1 MSSMEPRRRSAAL
14 PVGAPRP
21 SSEWVVAALV
31 VLSACGSVASL
42 PDARPSDAPPVDA
55 AIDAAATDAP
65 PAACSATPVDILPN
79 GNFDSAA
86 PAWTQVPSTPPL
98 LCGQPTIMPASA
110 PSAGCLGSIDGTIQ
124 TLSQTV
130 SLPRGTTRLSLTGQI
145 CIATAD
151 TAAADHDVLQFDLV
165 DGNTV
170 IAALGKLTN
179 RDGVANCQF
188 GDLALSATLATAPA
202 TATLRLRST
211 LDTDLTTTFYIDNL
225 SLKAS
230 CTP

>member
-1 MSSMEPRRRSAAL
+1 MTSSQF
-14 PVGAPRP
+14 
-21 SSEWVVAALV
+21 AALV

-42 PDARPSDAPPVDA
+42 PDARPSDAAIDSAAPVDA
-55 AIDAAATDAP
+55 AIDGPPVDAP
-65 PAACSATPVDILPN
+65 ACSATPVDILPN

-110 PSAGCLGSIDGTIQ
+110 PSAGCLGSIDGTVQ

-170 IAALGKLTN
+170 IAAIGKLTN
-179 RDGVANCQF
+179 RDGVTNCQF
-188 GDLALSATLATAPA
+188 GDLALTATLATAPT

-211 LDTDLTTTFYIDNL
+211 LDADLTTTFYIDNL